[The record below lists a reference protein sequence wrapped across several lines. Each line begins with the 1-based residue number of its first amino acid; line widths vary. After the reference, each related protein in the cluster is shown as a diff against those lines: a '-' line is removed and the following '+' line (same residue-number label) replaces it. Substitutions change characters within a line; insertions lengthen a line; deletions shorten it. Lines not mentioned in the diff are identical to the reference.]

1 MSTDS
6 EQRLSDLFVE
16 VTGEESVTEEQAE
29 SPSHD
34 VVEESALDAD
44 AVADGL
50 ADAVDEAFSETD
62 VGD

>member
-6 EQRLSDLFVE
+6 ERQLSDLFVA
-16 VTGEESVTEEQAE
+16 VTGEESVTEEQTE

-62 VGD
+62 VSD

>member
-6 EQRLSDLFVE
+6 ERRLSDLFVA
-16 VTGEESVTEEQAE
+16 VTGEESVTEEQSE

-34 VVEESALDAD
+34 VLEELALDED

-50 ADAVDEAFSETD
+50 EGAVDEAFSETEL
-62 VGD
+62 GD

>member
-1 MSTDS
+1 
-6 EQRLSDLFVE
+6 
-16 VTGEESVTEEQAE
+16 
-29 SPSHD
+29 

>member
-6 EQRLSDLFVE
+6 ERRLSDLFVA

-34 VVEESALDAD
+34 VVEESALDEAV
-44 AVADGL
+44 VADGL
-50 ADAVDEAFSETD
+50 DGAVDEAFSETD
-62 VGD
+62 VGN

>member
-6 EQRLSDLFVE
+6 ERRLSDLFVA
-16 VTGEESVTEEQAE
+16 VTGEESVTEAQAE
-29 SPSHD
+29 APSHD
-34 VVEESALDAD
+34 VLEEPALDED

-50 ADAVDEAFSETD
+50 AGAIDEAFSETG